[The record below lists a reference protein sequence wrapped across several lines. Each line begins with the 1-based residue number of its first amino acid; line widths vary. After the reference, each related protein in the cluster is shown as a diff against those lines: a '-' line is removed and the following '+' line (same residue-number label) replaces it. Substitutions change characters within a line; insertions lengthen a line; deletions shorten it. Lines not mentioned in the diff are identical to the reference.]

1 MRCTD
6 RCNNKTIPYL
16 QPCPVNG
23 GECVPYYLCANGT
36 IITDGEGILDVR
48 FGEEDNPDKTLHPC
62 KGLFNTCCT
71 LKSDKPLIEPIPRKA
86 GCGHRNYEGVG
97 FRVTDR
103 DNESQFGEFPWM
115 AAIIKEEQSRQEV
128 LNVYQC
134 GGSLIHP
141 LVVLTAAHCVYG
153 KEPKTIKARLGE
165 WDTQTR

>member
-1 MRCTD
+1 M
-6 RCNNKTIPYL
+6 
-16 QPCPVNG
+16 
-23 GECVPYYLCANGT
+23 
-36 IITDGEGILDVR
+36 R
-48 FGEEDNPDKTLHPC
+48 FGEEDNPDKNFHPC

-71 LKSDKPLIEPIPRKA
+71 LRSDKPIFAPIVKKS

-103 DNESQFGEFPWM
+103 DNESQFGEYFDAFNTEWILKKLLLLVSAEFPWM
-115 AAIIKEEQSRQEV
+115 AAIIKEEQSLQEV

-141 LVVLTAAHCVYG
+141 SVVLTAAHCVHS
-153 KEPKTIKARLGE
+153 KTPNSIKARLGE